1 MKAKPKTKAPAKT
14 AKAPAK
20 KKAAPKAPAKVVKA
34 AKPAAK
40 KPAPRPAKIEKA
52 PKAQPP
58 KGAKPAK
65 AAAAP
70 PAAEK
75 APKAPAPKTPATKPP
90 KTPAS
95 RAAAV
100 AQRRKEWASFRDLLL
115 RKQRDQ
121 MQQYSISKGDSEG
134 SLDNGTEDYID
145 YAVNSYA
152 REFLLSLTEMD
163 RKQLVMIEEALR
175 RIDRGEYGNC
185 QQCGAV
191 IPRKRLEVQP
201 WARYCITCQELEEQ
215 GKLPQYAYHP
225 GEEEEFD
232 EEGETAEAEAEAAPD
247 EDEEVEAEVDEDE
260 EVETTPEEEPLV
272 VDEGDEDDASE
283 E

>member
-1 MKAKPKTKAPAKT
+1 MLVKP
-14 AKAPAK
+14 
-20 KKAAPKAPAKVVKA
+20 V
-34 AKPAAK
+34 
-40 KPAPRPAKIEKA
+40 
-52 PKAQPP
+52 
-58 KGAKPAK
+58 KPAK
-65 AAAAP
+65 P
-70 PAAEK
+70 PV
-75 APKAPAPKTPATKPP
+75 
-90 KTPAS
+90 S
-95 RAAAV
+95 RQVAI
-100 AQRRKEWASFRDLLL
+100 AQRRKEWAPFRELLL

-121 MQQYSISKGDSEG
+121 MQQYSISKGDSEE

-201 WARYCITCQELEEQ
+201 WARYCISCQELEEQ
-215 GKLPQYAYHP
+215 GKLPQLAFHT
-225 GEEEEFD
+225 GEEEEYD
-232 EEGETAEAEAEAAPD
+232 EDEETAEPEAEAAPED
-247 EDEEVEAEVDEDE
+247 TEEFEAEDEE

>member
-1 MKAKPKTKAPAKT
+1 MKAKPKPKAPAKP
-14 AKAPAK
+14 AKALVKKKVVPKAPPKAVKPAA
-20 KKAAPKAPAKVVKA
+20 KKAAPK
-34 AKPAAK
+34 
-40 KPAPRPAKIEKA
+40 PAKIEKA
-52 PKAQPP
+52 AKAPKPAPV
-58 KGAKPAK
+58 KPAK
-65 AAAAP
+65 PVVAP
-70 PAAEK
+70 T
-75 APKAPAPKTPATKPP
+75 KAPAPKAA
-90 KTPAS
+90 KTPVS
-95 RAAAV
+95 RPAAI
-100 AQRRKEWASFRDLLL
+100 AQRRKEWATFRDLLL

-121 MQQYSISKGDSEG
+121 MQQYAVSKGDSEE

-175 RIDRGEYGNC
+175 RIDRGEYGTC
-185 QQCGAV
+185 QQCGAT

-215 GKLPQYAYHP
+215 GKLPQYSYHP
-225 GEEEEFD
+225 GD
-232 EEGETAEAEAEAAPD
+232 EEDYEDDEESAEPEAEAAAEEAEGFEAEADD
-247 EDEEVEAEVDEDE
+247 EEEVEA
-260 EVETTPEEEPLV
+260 PAEEEPLV

>member
-1 MKAKPKTKAPAKT
+1 MKAKSKTKAPAKT

-20 KKAAPKAPAKVVKA
+20 KKAAPKAPAKPAKPPAKKAAPKPAKVEKA
-34 AKPAAK
+34 AKPAPPKAV
-40 KPAPRPAKIEKA
+40 KPAP
-52 PKAQPP
+52 
-58 KGAKPAK
+58 
-65 AAAAP
+65 
-70 PAAEK
+70 
-75 APKAPAPKTPATKPP
+75 APAPAPVKPP
-90 KTPAS
+90 KAAEPKTPRTPAS

-100 AQRRKEWASFRDLLL
+100 AQRRKEWAPFRELLL

-121 MQQYSISKGDSEG
+121 MQQYSISKGDSEE

-175 RIDRGEYGNC
+175 RIDRGEFGNC
-185 QQCGAV
+185 QQCGAT

-225 GEEEEFD
+225 GEEED
-232 EEGETAEAEAEAAPD
+232 YD
-247 EDEEVEAEVDEDE
+247 EDEETAEPEVEAAADEAEEFEAEVDEDE

-272 VDEGDEDDASE
+272 VDEGDDDASE

>member
-1 MKAKPKTKAPAKT
+1 MKAKSKTKAPAKT

-20 KKAAPKAPAKVVKA
+20 KKAAPKAPAKA

-40 KPAPRPAKIEKA
+40 KAAPKPAKIEKA
-52 PKAQPP
+52 
-58 KGAKPAK
+58 AKPAPAK
-65 AAAAP
+65 AA
-70 PAAEK
+70 K
-75 APKAPAPKTPATKPP
+75 APKPAPAPSPVPAKAPRTPEP
-90 KTPAS
+90 KVARTPAS

-100 AQRRKEWASFRDLLL
+100 AQRRKEWAPFRELLL

-121 MQQYSISKGDSEG
+121 MQQYSISKGDSEE

-185 QQCGAV
+185 QQCGAT

-225 GEEEEFD
+225 GED
-232 EEGETAEAEAEAAPD
+232 EDYEDEETAEPEAEAPAD
-247 EDEEVEAEVDEDE
+247 EAEEFEAEVDEDE

-272 VDEGDEDDASE
+272 VDEGDDDASE

>member
-1 MKAKPKTKAPAKT
+1 MPPVQPEESMKAKSKTKAPAKT

-20 KKAAPKAPAKVVKA
+20 KKAAPKAPAKPAKPPAKKAAPKPAKVEKAVKPAPPKAVKPAPAPAPAPSPAKA
-34 AKPAAK
+34 AKPTET
-40 KPAPRPAKIEKA
+40 R
-52 PKAQPP
+52 
-58 KGAKPAK
+58 
-65 AAAAP
+65 
-70 PAAEK
+70 
-75 APKAPAPKTPATKPP
+75 TP

-100 AQRRKEWASFRDLLL
+100 AQRRKEWAPLRDLLL

-121 MQQYSISKGDSEG
+121 MQQYSISKGDSEE

-175 RIDRGEYGNC
+175 RIDRGEFGNC
-185 QQCGAV
+185 QQCGAT

-225 GEEEEFD
+225 GEEEDYDD
-232 EEGETAEAEAEAAPD
+232 EETAEPEVEAAADEAE
-247 EDEEVEAEVDEDE
+247 EFEAEVDEDE

-272 VDEGDEDDASE
+272 VDEGDDDASE

>member
-1 MKAKPKTKAPAKT
+1 MKAKSKTKAPAKS

-20 KKAAPKAPAKVVKA
+20 KKAAPKAPAKP

-40 KPAPRPAKIEKA
+40 KAPTRPAKVEKAAKA
-52 PKAQPP
+52 PKPAPARP
-58 KGAKPAK
+58 AKPA
-65 AAAAP
+65 P
-70 PAAEK
+70 
-75 APKAPAPKTPATKPP
+75 APAPARTSKAAEPRASKTPV
-90 KTPAS
+90 S

-100 AQRRKEWASFRDLLL
+100 AQRRKEWAGFRELLL

-121 MQQYSISKGDSEG
+121 MQQYAVSKGDSEE

-175 RIDRGEYGNC
+175 RIDRGEYGSC

-225 GEEEEFD
+225 GEEEDFD
-232 EEGETAEAEAEAAPD
+232 EDEESAEPEAEAAAD
-247 EDEEVEAEVDEDE
+247 EAEEFEAEVDEDE
-260 EVETTPEEEPLV
+260 EVETTPDEEPLV
-272 VDEGDEDDASE
+272 VDEGDGDDASE

>member
-1 MKAKPKTKAPAKT
+1 MKAKSKTKAPAKT

-20 KKAAPKAPAKVVKA
+20 KKAAPKAPAKPAKPPAKKAAPKPAKVEKAVKPAPPKAVKPAPAPAPAPSPAKA
-34 AKPAAK
+34 AKPTET
-40 KPAPRPAKIEKA
+40 R
-52 PKAQPP
+52 
-58 KGAKPAK
+58 
-65 AAAAP
+65 
-70 PAAEK
+70 
-75 APKAPAPKTPATKPP
+75 TP

-100 AQRRKEWASFRDLLL
+100 AQRRKEWAPLRDLLL

-121 MQQYSISKGDSEG
+121 MQQYSISKGDSEE

-185 QQCGAV
+185 QQCGAT

-225 GEEEEFD
+225 GED
-232 EEGETAEAEAEAAPD
+232 EDFD
-247 EDEEVEAEVDEDE
+247 EDEESPEPEVEAAADEAEEFEAEVDEDE

-272 VDEGDEDDASE
+272 VDEGDDDASE